1 MKLSYNISF
10 SMAAMIITIVLI
22 LIMSLKYSSSN
33 IVNKR
38 FKFFLISII
47 VMIALDIITVITN
60 DYAAYI
66 PVWGNMI
73 LNNIYFFACTVV
85 GLLFFYYIVSVALK
99 DTKPETRR
107 IFYLVNL
114 IALGIFTITLVVN
127 QFTGIYFYFEN
138 GQYMPDGP
146 AYLFINLLSVLY
158 VLEAVV
164 IFVIKRKNFRINQ
177 IVSTALF
184 VVIFFASFILQLF
197 VFKKTLLSDFGTATG
212 TLIVFFTIETP
223 DYVKLMQT
231 LNELND
237 LKASLENQV
246 INRTKELNEERKA
259 YEKLTLETLSSLAEV
274 VDAKD
279 HYTNGHS
286 FRVAAYAKGMAKILG
301 YSKTDAE
308 QLYFAGLIHD
318 VGKIG
323 VPLAIIN
330 KPGKLTP
337 EEYATIQSHTT
348 IGGDILK
355 GMHEFEIFK
364 DVARYHHERYDGNG
378 YPDKLRGDNIPYPA
392 RIVAIC
398 DTFDAMT
405 SDRSY
410 RKALPDQTALNE
422 LLNNKGTQFDPILVD
437 AFIELY
443 SMFPDTIKNHI
454 EDLIK

>member
-10 SMAAMIITIVLI
+10 SLAAMIITIVLI

-99 DTKPETRR
+99 DAKPETRR

-164 IFVIKRKNFRINQ
+164 IFIIKRKNFRINQ

-259 YEKLTLETLSSLAEV
+259 YERLTLETLSSLAEV

-279 HYTNGHS
+279 HYTNGQD
-286 FRVAAYAKGMAKILG
+286 K
-301 YSKTDAE
+301 
-308 QLYFAGLIHD
+308 
-318 VGKIG
+318 
-323 VPLAIIN
+323 
-330 KPGKLTP
+330 
-337 EEYATIQSHTT
+337 
-348 IGGDILK
+348 
-355 GMHEFEIFK
+355 
-364 DVARYHHERYDGNG
+364 ERE
-378 YPDKLRGDNIPYPA
+378 R
-392 RIVAIC
+392 
-398 DTFDAMT
+398 
-405 SDRSY
+405 
-410 RKALPDQTALNE
+410 
-422 LLNNKGTQFDPILVD
+422 
-437 AFIELY
+437 
-443 SMFPDTIKNHI
+443 
-454 EDLIK
+454 